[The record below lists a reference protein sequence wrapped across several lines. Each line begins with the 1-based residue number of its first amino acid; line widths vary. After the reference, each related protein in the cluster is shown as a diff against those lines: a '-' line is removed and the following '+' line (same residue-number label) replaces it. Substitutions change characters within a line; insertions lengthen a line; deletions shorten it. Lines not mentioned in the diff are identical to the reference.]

1 MEVAH
6 SGCGYNKR
14 TTMDVKPV
22 PPEAMDDSAAQ

>member
-14 TTMDVKPV
+14 TAMDVKPV
-22 PPEAMDDSAAQ
+22 RH

>member
-1 MEVAH
+1 MEVTH

-22 PPEAMDDSAAQ
+22 RH